1 MHHMTKQ
8 GERTRV
14 LDGIVNM
21 ALVDESDVA
30 EEDELHDLN
39 YDDGYDVYSQD
50 DDLRDD
56 SEDAEDWRGYN
67 REDDDAHEHRSNRYD
82 VVHHSRNRTTEEILA
97 ELDQLIGLDDV
108 KSEIRRIVFTQRV
121 ALERERRGLVGE
133 AVSPHIVFVGNPGT
147 GKTTIAR
154 LLGDLYRSIGLLDKG
169 HVVETERSGLVGAYI
184 GSTAMKTRR
193 VCREALGGV
202 LFIDEAYTLVNKDN
216 EKDFGPEAIATLLTF
231 MENNR
236 GQVAVVVAG
245 YPAEMEK
252 FLKANP
258 GLRSRFD
265 LTVEF
270 PDYDTTNLE
279 QIFLGLVAANDYILT
294 PEALIRLTE
303 YVAALPSP
311 RPHGF
316 ANGREMRKL
325 FSEVVRRQAELLVSR
340 GDVAVLSD
348 DDLMMISAEAIPA
361 PPAGSSSK
369 STTRPNLGYA

>member
-1 MHHMTKQ
+1 M
-8 GERTRV
+8 GRESRV

-39 YDDGYDVYSQD
+39 FDEGHDVYSQNE
-50 DDLRDD
+50 DLRDD
-56 SEDAEDWRGYN
+56 GPDADDWRSYN

-82 VVHHSRNRTTEEILA
+82 VVHHSRNRTTEEILT
-97 ELDQLIGLDDV
+97 
-108 KSEIRRIVFTQRV
+108 EIRRIVFTQRV
-121 ALERERRGLVGE
+121 ALERQRRGLEGE

-216 EKDFGPEAIATLLTF
+216 EKDFGPEAIATMLTF

-236 GQVAVVVAG
+236 GRVAVVVAG

-258 GLRSRFD
+258 GLQSRFD

-270 PDYDTTNLE
+270 PDYDSTNLE
-279 QIFLGLVAANDYILT
+279 QIFLGLVANNDYILT
-294 PEALIRLTE
+294 PEALIRLAE

-325 FSEVVRRQAELLVSR
+325 FSEVVRRQAELLVSQ
-340 GDVAVLSD
+340 GDVASLSD

-361 PPAGSSSK
+361 PTAGSTTRSA
-369 STTRPNLGYA
+369 TRPNLGYA